1 MALLPLVAETSET
14 APQGKGEIEEADWPL
29 ITAWAWSDANHF
41 CSRFIGWPQPCGHNP
56 TAERGWNCKGVCVC
70 RVRTLVAAVL
80 DEHFWGLWGQGSG
93 LFWYLGLFT
102 HLGALIVDSAS
113 LSPFGSCPSLFGNF
127 LPLLLLLLIKL
138 GQLLAEVPESAM

>member
-1 MALLPLVAETSET
+1 MTQTTSAHVSLVGLSPVGTI
-14 APQGKGEIEEADWPL
+14 QLQREA
-29 ITAWAWSDANHF
+29 
-41 CSRFIGWPQPCGHNP
+41 G
-56 TAERGWNCKGVCVC
+56 NCKGVCVC

-80 DEHFWGLWGQGSG
+80 DEHLWGRWGQGSG